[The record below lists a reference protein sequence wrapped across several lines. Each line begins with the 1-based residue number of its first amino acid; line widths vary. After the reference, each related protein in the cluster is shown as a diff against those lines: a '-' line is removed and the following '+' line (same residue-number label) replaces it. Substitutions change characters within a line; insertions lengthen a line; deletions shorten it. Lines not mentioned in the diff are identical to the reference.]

1 MEILMY
7 LVCAMV
13 FLAVAYFLV
22 MFTGEITRWFVNR
35 IGDSYRNTKKP
46 VGAIMLRTSVA
57 PKA

>member
-13 FLAVAYFLV
+13 FLAIAYFLV

-35 IGDSYRNTKKP
+35 IGDSYRNNRQP
-46 VGAIMLRTSVA
+46 AEAMMLRTTIS